1 MSYTFFEIEDIVILR
16 VDNLMYE
23 HENNKI
29 LERAKEFLEEG
40 LCRFI
45 IDLSDIKFMSSM
57 GLRFL
62 LGMLTRSRNAGG
74 DTVLINAPEQVQR
87 LLVMTKLHSMFSTY
101 ETIDEATASFS
112 TRSNA

>member
-1 MSYTFFEIEDIVILR
+1 MSHNFIEVEDIVILQ

-29 LERAKEFLEEG
+29 LEEAKTYIDDELY
-40 LCRFI
+40 RFI

-62 LGMLTRSRNAGG
+62 LAMLTKSRNAGG
-74 DTVLINAPEQVQR
+74 ETVLINVPEQVNK
-87 LLVMTKLHSMFSTY
+87 LLVMTKLQTMFSIYDTA
-101 ETIDEATASFS
+101 EAAMSSFS
-112 TRSNA
+112 TQSNA